1 MTGWAVYSI
10 ILSMGKVLV
19 VIPTYNERE
28 NIEKIIKEVL
38 RQSPDIHVLVVD
50 DNSPDGTWEVVEK
63 IKKKEKRVDLIKRP
77 EKMGLGTAY
86 VEGFKYALKNGYDV
100 VFEMDADFSHDP
112 NDIPRILQELN
123 GYDMVIG
130 SRYCNGVSVVNW
142 PMSRLLLSY
151 FANLFARKVTGVPIR
166 DLTSGFKA
174 IRRRVL
180 EKLNLSEIRSDG
192 YGFQIEIHVRAYR
205 KGFKIKEIPIIF
217 VDRRSGHSKMS
228 RRIVW
233 EAFWLVWWLK
243 LQSLLRKI

>member
-1 MTGWAVYSI
+1 M
-10 ILSMGKVLV
+10 
-19 VIPTYNERE
+19 IPTYNERE

>member
-1 MTGWAVYSI
+1 
-10 ILSMGKVLV
+10 MGKVLV

>member
-180 EKLNLSEIRSDG
+180 ENLNLSEIRSDG